1 MIESG
6 EGDGDSQ
13 NSQARDKADK
23 ANVSDLESGRDG
35 SPDDHP
41 LVEKGNS
48 VSLPVSYSNVLIDGS
63 SLVEESPDFEVK
75 DGVAEVTIPG
85 ALMEGVEPLWG
96 CYVVGYFMHDAPH
109 IGSIHATVNRI
120 WASPLKNNKID
131 VQFIGKTT
139 VLFRIEDAGIRS
151 RVIKRKFWHI
161 SDVPLMVGE
170 WTPETARAPPDLS
183 AMPLWVDLLN
193 VPGYLYSKK
202 GLSFLSRTAGKFL
215 KLHTNTER
223 CVRLDVARVL
233 VEVDLTKP
241 LPNMISFKG
250 REGTEVVVSISYP
263 WLPPRCSLCS
273 KWGHNSKDCHSKG
286 KESERSVKDSSVLE
300 KVVAGNDYVVMEGF
314 STKDAS
320 EKSAS
325 EIVNKLMEELETMP
339 GKASLSG
346 GSNTASAVGLV
357 ESSHSV
363 VSKNESWALVPITN
377 HGSSSPPRAI
387 RTVGCSSPNGFQV
400 LQDIREEGEI
410 DEEDDDKKYAD
421 ETGILTNSMGESL
434 ALVETAVNSSVGE
447 AAAGSTLKQG
457 PIQRGKGKGSKRVIV
472 NSRDLVQAVAQQQKV
487 QHQ

>member
-41 LVEKGNS
+41 LVEK
-48 VSLPVSYSNVLIDGS
+48 
-63 SLVEESPDFEVK
+63 
-75 DGVAEVTIPG
+75 
-85 ALMEGVEPLWG
+85 
-96 CYVVGYFMHDAPH
+96 
-109 IGSIHATVNRI
+109 
-120 WASPLKNNKID
+120 
-131 VQFIGKTT
+131 
-139 VLFRIEDAGIRS
+139 
-151 RVIKRKFWHI
+151 
-161 SDVPLMVGE
+161 
-170 WTPETARAPPDLS
+170 
-183 AMPLWVDLLN
+183 
-193 VPGYLYSKK
+193 
-202 GLSFLSRTAGKFL
+202 
-215 KLHTNTER
+215 
-223 CVRLDVARVL
+223 
-233 VEVDLTKP
+233 
-241 LPNMISFKG
+241 
-250 REGTEVVVSISYP
+250 
-263 WLPPRCSLCS
+263 
-273 KWGHNSKDCHSKG
+273 
-286 KESERSVKDSSVLE
+286 
-300 KVVAGNDYVVMEGF
+300 AGNDYVVMEGF

-472 NSRDLVQAVAQQQKV
+472 NSRDLVQAVAQQQKRAMEGDGNYSGDSGGRCKCLDHPRRFQPSHPWFLEAVSRVWNETAPLFHSRSALRRFQDKLKALKSEMRALNRDMFGDLPGRVKQAYADLCTKQTEAMQNPQTSTFEAASDAWEHWHHISGIEEQFYYQKSRV
-487 QHQ
+487 QWLGLGDRNSRFFH

>member
-1 MIESG
+1 M
-6 EGDGDSQ
+6 
-13 NSQARDKADK
+13 
-23 ANVSDLESGRDG
+23 
-35 SPDDHP
+35 
-41 LVEKGNS
+41 
-48 VSLPVSYSNVLIDGS
+48 
-63 SLVEESPDFEVK
+63 EE
-75 DGVAEVTIPG
+75 A
-85 ALMEGVEPLWG
+85 EPLWS
-96 CYVVGYFMHDAPH
+96 CYAVGYFMHDAPH

-120 WASPLKNNKID
+120 WASPLKKSKID

-202 GLSFLSRTAGKFL
+202 GLSFLSRTPGKFI

-241 LPNMISFKG
+241 LPNKISFKG

-263 WLPPRCSLCS
+263 WLPPWCSLCS

-325 EIVNKLMEELETMP
+325 EIVNKLMEELETMS

-346 GSNTASAVGLV
+346 DSNTASAVGLV

-363 VSKNESWALVPITN
+363 APENESWALVSITN
-377 HGSSSPPRAI
+377 HGSSSPSRAI
-387 RTVGCSSPNGFQV
+387 RTVGCASPNGFQV

-410 DEEDDDKKYAD
+410 DEEDNDKKDAD
-421 ETGILTNSMGESL
+421 ETGILTNSMVSR
-434 ALVETAVNSSVGE
+434 VWNETAPLFHSHSALRRFQDKLKALKSEMRALNRDMFGDLPGRVKQANADLCAKQTEAMQNPQTSTFE
-447 AAAGSTLKQG
+447 AASDAWEHWHHISGIEEQFYYQKS
-457 PIQRGKGKGSKRVIV
+457 RVQWLGLGDR
-472 NSRDLVQAVAQQQKV
+472 NS
-487 QHQ
+487 